1 MDNLKETIANSKSS
15 TVDLNSTTI
24 ADLQASMAKLKSSIA
39 DPADPAAGPA
49 EKSEFNT
56 QKMSI
61 VTDNIMQA
69 LQVCLAN
76 KEMWKNDKPAMLKLI
91 KFNNSSFYEKYPRI
105 CRTIVN
111 EEDITPLLG
120 MIQTFAQVQ
129 EGKISFEKANN
140 IIAGA
145 INAKYIDPVLNSDKL
160 VKEREEKKKV
170 IDISE
175 KSK

>member
-1 MDNLKETIANSKSS
+1 MNQSEKNLSKSS
-15 TVDLNSTTI
+15 EE
-24 ADLQASMAKLKSSIA
+24 Q
-39 DPADPAAGPA
+39 
-49 EKSEFNT
+49 FNT
-56 QKMSI
+56 QKM
-61 VTDNIMQA
+61 TNLCDNIIRA
-69 LQVCLAN
+69 LSIITKN
-76 KEMWKNDKPAMLKLI
+76 KETYNTNKDEMLKLV
-91 KFNNSSFYEKYPRI
+91 KFDNPPFYELYPRI
-105 CRTIVN
+105 CRTLVF
-111 EEDITPLLG
+111 EDDISPLLG